1 MDISESES
9 ENSGYIRECI
19 TGPIRTRLEDI
30 YTDEKFQKIINFSD
44 VRKGELN
51 ANIIHYD
58 KNIKNGNNM
67 KYYRYLSIDTVGG
80 YFPFDDFDML
90 KIFIS
95 KLSLIPFTSSYIFII
110 SGTDIEKIL
119 VEFHKYDFLI
129 EFIIFKRNN
138 NNYMNNKYNKIKLIT
153 SKFNKIRKY
162 LKTKKFSKED
172 LDMDNLSFMT
182 PLITYYEYKKSI
194 FPIHRILA
202 YFFKY
207 QNFRFTEEYFLRANE
222 FIKKSSF
229 DIKTKEN
236 IIKIMGNLNHQSF

>member
-9 ENSGYIRECI
+9 ENSGYIEECI

-51 ANIIHYD
+51 VNIIHYD

-129 EFIIFKRNN
+129 EFIMYIGNGN
-138 NNYMNNKYNKIKLIT
+138 NNYAYEKNKYNKIKLIT

-162 LKTKKFSKED
+162 L
-172 LDMDNLSFMT
+172 
-182 PLITYYEYKKSI
+182 I
-194 FPIHRILA
+194 
-202 YFFKY
+202 KY
-207 QNFRFTEEYFLRANE
+207 
-222 FIKKSSF
+222 
-229 DIKTKEN
+229 
-236 IIKIMGNLNHQSF
+236 G